1 MVKKNYIYI
10 SIALLLF
17 LFSNKT
23 NAQNTVEF
31 EVDGLKVIYKH
42 VPKEIV
48 SVRFFID
55 GGTANYSK
63 EQEGIENFAFNLA
76 VTGGTSSMD
85 KVVFA
90 SELEKMGTTIAA
102 GTNFDYGQFNMLCV
116 KESWDKSWNLF
127 SDAILNPVFDADEF
141 AILKEQLI
149 AGAKQ
154 TEADPDQSLRKAV
167 MSNVYGGKNYAKI
180 PAGTEA
186 SISAI
191 ERDELINY
199 YNTILG
205 KKRSFIVIIGDLDK
219 KDIVSKL
226 ENSLVKLPE
235 GTLPVKE
242 DRIMVTDAKSNVE
255 DRDIATNYIM
265 GVMSAPTMDSEDGVA
280 MQLAMSILRERLF
293 IEIRT
298 KRSLSYAPAAFYS
311 NNIVTNPY
319 NAIYV
324 STTDPKAAMKVMVD
338 EIKKLKDEGFTE
350 KELINKQQSFLTSYY
365 MGQETLLSQSNSL
378 GTSELKGGWEMAE
391 EFTSNVNNVTLED
404 INRVI
409 DKYSDVIN
417 WTYLGKED
425 QVNEEDFLQPVDLS
439 KNLDIESK

>member
-1 MVKKNYIYI
+1 MNKKNYIYI

-48 SVRFFID
+48 SVRFFIN
-55 GGTANYSK
+55 GGTANYTK

-76 VTGGTSSMD
+76 VRGGTENKD
-85 KVVFA
+85 KIAFA
-90 SELEKMGTTIAA
+90 SELEKMGTAIAA
-102 GTNFDYGQFNMLCV
+102 GTSFDYGQFNMLCV
-116 KESWDKSWNLF
+116 KENWDKSWDLF
-127 SDAILNPVFDADEF
+127 IDAIINPAFDAEEF

-154 TEADPDQSLRKAV
+154 TEADPDQSLRRAA
-167 MSNVYGGKNYAKI
+167 MENVYGGNNYAKI

-186 SISAI
+186 SISAM
-191 ERDELINY
+191 EREDIVNY
-199 YNTILG
+199 YKNIVG
-205 KKRSFIVIIGDLDK
+205 KKRSFIVIVGDLEK
-219 KDIVSKL
+219 KDISKKI
-226 ENSLVKLPE
+226 ESSLSKLPE
-235 GTLPVKE
+235 GTIPEKE
-242 DRIMVTDAKSNVE
+242 DRIMITEASSDVE
-255 DRDIATNYIM
+255 DRDIATNYII
-265 GVMSAPTMDSEDGVA
+265 GIMSAPTMDSEDGVA

-298 KRSLSYAPAAFYS
+298 KRGLSYAPAAFYA
-311 NNIVTNPY
+311 NNMVTNPY

-324 STTDPKAAMKVMVD
+324 STTDPKASMEVMVD

-365 MGQETLLSQSNSL
+365 MGQETLLSQSNAL
-378 GTSELKGGWEMAE
+378 GTNELKGGWEMAE
-391 EFTSNVNNVTLED
+391 EFTANVNDVTLDD

-417 WTYLGKED
+417 WTYLGKAD
-425 QVNEEDFLQPVDLS
+425 QVNEEDFKQPLDLS
-439 KNLDIESK
+439 EKLNIDSK

>member
-1 MVKKNYIYI
+1 MKRNYIYI

-17 LFSNKT
+17 LFSNKI

-63 EQEGIENFAFNLA
+63 EQEGIENFALNL
-76 VTGGTSSMD
+76 VVRGGTKSMD
-85 KVVFA
+85 KIAFA

-102 GTNFDYGQFNMLCV
+102 GTTFDYGQFNMLCV
-116 KESWDKSWNLF
+116 KESWDKSWELF
-127 SDAILNPVFDADEF
+127 VDAIINPAFDADEF

-154 TEADPDQSLRKAV
+154 TEADPDQSLRRAA
-167 MSNVYGGKNYAKI
+167 MENVYGGNNYAKI
-180 PAGTEA
+180 IAGTEA
-186 SISAI
+186 SISAM
-191 ERDELINY
+191 ERDDLINY
-199 YNTILG
+199 YTTILG
-205 KKRSFIVIIGDLDK
+205 KKRSFIVIVGDLDK
-219 KDIVSKL
+219 KEIVAKL
-226 ENSLVKLPE
+226 ESSLVKLPE
-235 GTLPVKE
+235 GTVPVKE
-242 DRIMVTDAKSNVE
+242 DRIMVTEAKSKVE

-265 GVMSAPTMDSEDGVA
+265 GVMSAPIMDSEDGVA

-298 KRSLSYAPAAFYS
+298 KRGLSYAPAAFYS
-311 NNIVTNPY
+311 NNMVTNPY

-324 STTDPKAAMKVMVD
+324 STTDPKASMEVMVD

-350 KELINKQQSFLTSYY
+350 KELVNKQQSFLTAYY
-365 MGQETLLSQSNSL
+365 MGQETLLTQSNSL

-391 EFTSNVNNVTLED
+391 EFTANVNAVTLED

-409 DKYSDVIN
+409 DKFTDVIN
-417 WTYLGKED
+417 WTYLGQED
-425 QVNEEDFLQPVDLS
+425 QVKEEDFKQPLDLS
-439 KNLDIESK
+439 EKLNIDSK